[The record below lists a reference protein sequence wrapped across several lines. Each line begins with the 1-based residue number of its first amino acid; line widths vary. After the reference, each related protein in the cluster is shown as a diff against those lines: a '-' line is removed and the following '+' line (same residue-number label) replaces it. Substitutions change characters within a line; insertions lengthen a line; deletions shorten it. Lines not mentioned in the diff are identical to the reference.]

1 MKLKAIVM
9 DIDGTLLNDKKVI
22 STRTKNKL
30 IAAQKKGIKVV
41 LASGRPTQGILPLAE
56 ELEMDKYE
64 GFLVSYNG
72 SQVYDVKTKEILFNQ
87 SIPTKLANNILKYLA
102 DFEVVPMVDRDEYMI
117 VNNAFFDIKS
127 VVPSGC
133 MNIVQYEVRGGNF
146 KVYEVD
152 DYSQVI
158 KEPVN
163 KILVAGNPDYLQ
175 KNYEAMCAPFKDL
188 TTTAFSAPFYFEYTD
203 KGIDKAKALSQVL
216 PSLGILPENIISFGD
231 GQNDRSIIEYA
242 GIGVA
247 MGNAVPEILEL
258 ADKVTHSNGE
268 DGIANFLDQYF

>member
-30 IAAQKKGIKVV
+30 IAAQRKGIKVV

-152 DYSQVI
+152 DYSRVI

>member
-9 DIDGTLLNDKKVI
+9 DIDGTLLNEEKLI
-22 STRTKNKL
+22 SSRTKDKL
-30 IAAQKKGIKVV
+30 IKAQKKGVKVV

-87 SIPTKLANNILKYLA
+87 AIPTDLSVKILKHLGN
-102 DFEVVPMVDRDEYMI
+102 FEVVPMVDQGEYMV

-127 VVPSGC
+127 EVPSGY
-133 MNIVQYEVRGGNF
+133 MNIVHYEAHGGNF
-146 KVYEVD
+146 KVKEVD
-152 DYSQVI
+152 DFRSII

-175 KNYEAMCAPFKDL
+175 KHYEAMQAPFEDI

-203 KGIDKAKALSQVL
+203 QGIDKARALDEVF
-216 PSLGILPENIISFGD
+216 PKMGISPETIISFGD

-247 MGNAVPEILEL
+247 MGNAVPEILKI
-258 ADKVTHSNGE
+258 ADKVTHSNTE
-268 DGIANFLDQYF
+268 EGIANFLDQYV